1 MRQRPRIVVTLARVL
16 RALFVRPAR
25 IRELGELG

>member
-16 RALFVRPAR
+16 RAFFAR
-25 IRELGELG
+25 APRARELGELG

>member
-16 RALFVRPAR
+16 RALFAPAAR
-25 IRELGELG
+25 TRELGELG